1 MGFFDKLL
9 GSAAAAP
16 IKAIG
21 DIVDDIHTS
30 KEESLDAEIKLKE
43 VASKLQSLQADIT
56 KTEASH
62 RSVFVAGWRPSLMYL
77 CIMILGFNYII
88 APLSASFGHPIQQVA
103 DPDHIFNLVMAAM
116 GMAGL
121 RTLEKRNGL
130 TR

>member
-62 RSVFVAGWRPSLMYL
+62 RSVFVSGWRPL
-77 CIMILGFNYII
+77 CGWVCGLGLGFNTLI
-88 APLSASFGHPIQQVA
+88 APMLSPFVVVQTSDSEQLIALVLDLFGI
-103 DPDHIFNLVMAAM
+103 
-116 GMAGL
+116 GCL
-121 RTLEKRNGL
+121 RTVEKARGL

>member
-9 GSAAAAP
+9 GKAAAAP

-30 KEESLDAEIKLKE
+30 KEEKLDAEIKLTE

-56 KTEASH
+56 KTEAAH
-62 RSVFVAGWRPSLMYL
+62 RSVFVAGWRPFVGWVCGLGLGLNMLM
-77 CIMILGFNYII
+77 
-88 APLSASFGHPIQQVA
+88 APLLSPWLSFQTA
-103 DPDHIFNLVMAAM
+103 DSDQLIALVLALC
-116 GMAGL
+116 GVGGL
-121 RTLEKRNGL
+121 RTVEKARGL